1 MVIFWQRWW
10 RLKRSDLLLYE
21 NTSIILT
28 HNHPSGNLTPSDA
41 DLKITKRIKDACKLM
56 DINIVDHLIIIN
68 SDYYSFADNG
78 NV

>member
-1 MVIFWQRWW
+1 
-10 RLKRSDLLLYE
+10 
-21 NTSIILT
+21 
-28 HNHPSGNLTPSDA
+28 LTPSDA